1 MKLSLVIPCYNEAEN
16 IQNMHDLV
24 AETFRTCGYSYEMLF
39 VDDGSSDETPAHLHK
54 LFETSEENVKVISFS
69 RNFGK
74 EAAIFAGLEQSRG
87 DYVALID
94 ADLQQDPAIVR
105 QMVEMLEQDSELDC
119 VTAFQEEREEGKVLT
134 FFKNTF
140 YRLMDK
146 LTDVEFK
153 RGASD
158 FRTMRRSMVEAVLKL
173 SESNRFSKGIFSWV
187 GFHNVY
193 IPYVAKERQ
202 AGQTKWS
209 FGKLFRYAIDGIVSF
224 STAPLR
230 IATVVGVI
238 TSICSVLY
246 MLVVIFQKLVFDI
259 KVSGY
264 ATIVVLILFLG
275 GMQLFGLGIIG
286 EYIAR
291 TYVETKHRP
300 IYIARKILDYR
311 AKQDDRENAQ
321 NIDQKLDKK

>member
-1 MKLSLVIPCYNEAEN
+1 MKLSLIIPCYNEVDN
-16 IQNMHDLV
+16 IKNMHDLV
-24 AETFRTCGYSYEMLF
+24 ANTFAGCGYTYEMVF
-39 VDDGSSDETPAHLHK
+39 VDDGSADGTQAALK
-54 LFETSEENVKVISFS
+54 QLYDTSAQNVKVIEFS

-74 EAAIFAGLEQSRG
+74 ESAIYAGLLESRG
-87 DYVALID
+87 DYVTLID
-94 ADLQQDPAIVR
+94 ADLQQDPALVR
-105 QMVEMLEQDSELDC
+105 QMVEMLDQDQSLDC
-119 VTAFQEEREEGKVLT
+119 VTAYQEDRGEGKMLT
-134 FFKNTF
+134 FFKNCF

-153 RGASD
+153 KGASD
-158 FRTMRRSMVEAVLKL
+158 FRTMRRSMVEAILKM

-187 GFHNVY
+187 GFHNTYV
-193 IPYVAKERQ
+193 PYTARERA
-202 AGQTKWS
+202 AGQSKWS
-209 FGKLFRYAIDGIVSF
+209 FGKLFKYAIDGIVSF

-230 IATVVGVI
+230 IATVIGVI
-238 TSICSVLY
+238 TSLCSVLY

-286 EYIAR
+286 EYMAR

-300 IYIARKILDYR
+300 IYIARQVLDYV
-311 AKQDDRENAQ
+311 
-321 NIDQKLDKK
+321 DKKGKTAPMSSGDAKGQGA